1 MEQRIKLAI
10 VTGASSG
17 VGAATASLLVKHGY
31 RVVMIARSADRLH
44 ALAGSLGVLAIAAPA
59 NAASETEMAP
69 IATRILAE
77 HGAPD
82 LIVNSAGAGRWQR
95 IEDTTEADAREMM
108 DAPYMAAFVTTRVFL
123 PAMLER
129 GSGVILPREDADG
142 LAIETVNV
150 DQVNVKV
157 SRVNDRALAFKSI
170 TQGVESQQGR
180 YSYVY
185 GDENPSDL
193 ASEVWSGTMDI
204 QNLKNAPVV
213 TVFPLPDVIGT
224 LEPGAYYIE
233 LTDAIEPRPTA
244 TTRPNWN
251 ARRRVRRP

>member
-82 LIVNSAGAGRWQR
+82 LIVNSAGAGQWQR
-95 IEDTTEADAREMM
+95 IEDTTEADARDMM

-129 GSGVILPREDADG
+129 GSGVILHVNSPACIAAWPSSVGYAAARWALRGLHEALAQDLAGTGVRSCNVLFGKISSDYFDNNPGVEEKLPKMDRTIPTMTPEQCAEKLAMLAETPRHQAVFPFM
-142 LAIETVNV
+142 LSVNV
-150 DQVNVKV
+150 L
-157 SRVNDRALAFKSI
+157 LA
-170 TQGVESQQGR
+170 R
-180 YSYVY
+180 
-185 GDENPSDL
+185 L
-193 ASEVWSGTMDI
+193 
-204 QNLKNAPVV
+204 
-213 TVFPLPDVIGT
+213 FPGI
-224 LEPGAYYIE
+224 
-233 LTDAIEPRPTA
+233 
-244 TTRPNWN
+244 
-251 ARRRVRRP
+251 ARWLLRM